1 MTDDTP
7 SKPHSPR
14 IFHGWYIVGIA
25 VTSSMLLSGFQTCA
39 FSFFFKPMSEE
50 LDIGRGAISAVF
62 LIRAVIMGFLAL
74 PVGMAVDRYGP
85 RVLVIIGIII
95 GGFATIG
102 MAWVSSLLGF
112 YLVFGVIRALAL
124 TLAGGEV
131 TTTVVAKWFIRY
143 RARALAISSIGIPMA
158 GVLLAPLAALLINL
172 YGWRNS
178 FIIFGTATLVIL
190 LVPAYFKLRRMPE
203 DMGLHP
209 DGISPEEVEARA
221 VSSGITVIP
230 ERNWTMGEAVRT
242 RALWLITLSLNLTIF
257 MTSSITLHQV
267 PYMSDK
273 GFSAAITASAVILMT
288 FMAVMAKFFWGFM
301 AERYPFRYC
310 MVASQLFDA
319 VGITLLLTASSNF
332 GILAYAFTMG
342 IGRSEGLWNAHAY
355 STYFGRRFLG
365 STRGIVAPIRI
376 LASGGG
382 PLITGLLFDATG
394 DYIIIFRIF
403 IAVTLM
409 GAVCSL
415 LATPPKAKEQVEPSA
430 SEAS

>member
-1 MTDDTP
+1 MPDDTT
-7 SKPHSPR
+7 SQTNRPR

-25 VTSSMLLSGFQTCA
+25 VTSSMLLSGFQTYA

-50 LDIGRGAISAVF
+50 LDISRSALSAVF

-74 PVGMAVDRYGP
+74 PIGMAVDRYGP
-85 RVLVIIGIII
+85 RALVTIGILI
-95 GGFATIG
+95 GGFATMG
-102 MAWVSSLLGF
+102 MAWVGSLLSF
-112 YLVFGVIRALAL
+112 YLVFGVIRAFSL
-124 TLAGGEV
+124 TLSGAEV
-131 TTTVVAKWFIRY
+131 TTTVVAKWFIHY
-143 RARALAISSIGIPMA
+143 RARALAISAIGVPMA
-158 GVLLAPLAALLINL
+158 GVFLAPLAALLINL

-178 FIIFGTATLVIL
+178 FIIFGAATLVIL
-190 LVPAYFKLRRMPE
+190 VVPAWLKMRRMPE
-203 DMGLHP
+203 DLGLFP
-209 DGISPEEVEARA
+209 DGRTPDEVEARA
-221 VSSGITVIP
+221 VASGATVIP

-242 RALWLITLSLNLTIF
+242 PALWLITISLNLTIF

-273 GFSAAITASAVILMT
+273 GFSATIAASAVILMT
-288 FMAVMAKFFWGFM
+288 FMAVLAKFFWGYM

-310 MVASQLFDA
+310 MFASQLFDA
-319 VGITLLLTASSNF
+319 VGITLLLTASTNF

-376 LASGGG
+376 VASGGG
-382 PLITGLLFDATG
+382 PLVTGLFFDANG
-394 DYIIIFRIF
+394 DYVTIFRIF
-403 IAVTLM
+403 IGVTLL

-415 LATPPKAKEQVEPSA
+415 LATPPKVKERVG
-430 SEAS
+430 SEGG

>member
-1 MTDDTP
+1 VPDDTT
-7 SKPHSPR
+7 SQTRSPR

-25 VTSSMLLSGFQTCA
+25 VTSSMLLSGFQTYA
-39 FSFFFKPMSEE
+39 FSFFFKPMSED
-50 LDIGRGAISAVF
+50 LDISRSALSAVF

-74 PVGMAVDRYGP
+74 PIGMAVDRYGP
-85 RVLVIIGIII
+85 RALVTIGILI
-95 GGFATIG
+95 GGLATMG
-102 MAWVSSLLGF
+102 MAWVSGLLSF
-112 YLVFGVIRALAL
+112 YLVFGVIRAFSL
-124 TLAGGEV
+124 TLSGAEV
-131 TTTVVAKWFIRY
+131 TTTVVAKWFIHY
-143 RARALAISSIGIPMA
+143 RARALAISAIGVPLA

-178 FIIFGTATLVIL
+178 FIIFGAATLVIL
-190 LVPAYFKLRRMPE
+190 VVPAWLKMRRMPE
-203 DMGLHP
+203 DMGLYP
-209 DGISPEEVEARA
+209 DGRTPEEVETRA
-221 VSSGITVIP
+221 VASGVTIAP

-242 RALWLITLSLNLTIF
+242 PALWLITISLNLTIF

-273 GFSAAITASAVILMT
+273 GFSATIAASAVILMT
-288 FMAVMAKFFWGFM
+288 FMAVLAKFFWGYM

-310 MVASQLFDA
+310 MFASQLFDA
-319 VGITLLLTASSNF
+319 VGVTLLLTASTNF

-376 LASGGG
+376 VASGGG
-382 PLITGLLFDATG
+382 PLVTGLFFDANG
-394 DYIIIFRIF
+394 DYVTIFRIF
-403 IAVTLM
+403 IGVTLL

-415 LATPPKAKEQVEPSA
+415 LATPPKVKERVE
-430 SEAS
+430 SEVV

>member
-1 MTDDTP
+1 MPDDTT
-7 SKPHSPR
+7 SQTNRPR

-25 VTSSMLLSGFQTCA
+25 VTSSMLLSGFQTYA

-50 LDIGRGAISAVF
+50 LDISRSALSAVF

-74 PVGMAVDRYGP
+74 PIGMAVDRYGP
-85 RVLVIIGIII
+85 RALVTIGILI
-95 GGFATIG
+95 GGFATMG
-102 MAWVSSLLGF
+102 MAWVGSLLSF
-112 YLVFGVIRALAL
+112 YLVFGVIRALSL
-124 TLAGGEV
+124 TLSGAEV
-131 TTTVVAKWFIRY
+131 TTTVVAKWFIHY
-143 RARALAISSIGIPMA
+143 RARALAISAIGVPMA
-158 GVLLAPLAALLINL
+158 GVFLAPLAALLINL

-190 LVPAYFKLRRMPE
+190 VVPAWLKMRRMPE
-203 DMGLHP
+203 DLGLFP
-209 DGISPEEVEARA
+209 DGRTPDEVEARA
-221 VSSGITVIP
+221 VASGATVIP

-242 RALWLITLSLNLTIF
+242 PALWLITISLNLTIF
-257 MTSSITLHQV
+257 MTTSITLHQV

-273 GFSAAITASAVILMT
+273 GFSATIAASAVILMT
-288 FMAVMAKFFWGFM
+288 FMAVLAKFFWGYM

-310 MVASQLFDA
+310 IFASQLFDA
-319 VGITLLLTASSNF
+319 VGITLLLTASTNF

-376 LASGGG
+376 VASGGG
-382 PLITGLLFDATG
+382 PLVTGLFFDANG
-394 DYIIIFRIF
+394 DYVTIFRIF
-403 IAVTLM
+403 IGVTLL

-415 LATPPKAKEQVEPSA
+415 LATPPKVKEHVE
-430 SEAS
+430 SEGG

>member
-1 MTDDTP
+1 VPDDTT
-7 SKPHSPR
+7 SQTRSPR

-25 VTSSMLLSGFQTCA
+25 VTSSMLLSGFQTYA
-39 FSFFFKPMSEE
+39 FSFFFKPMSED
-50 LDIGRGAISAVF
+50 LDISRSALSAVF

-74 PVGMAVDRYGP
+74 PIGMAVDRYGP
-85 RVLVIIGIII
+85 RALVTIGILI
-95 GGFATIG
+95 GGLATMG
-102 MAWVSSLLGF
+102 MAWVSGLLSF
-112 YLVFGVIRALAL
+112 YLVFGVIRAFSL
-124 TLAGGEV
+124 TLSGAEV
-131 TTTVVAKWFIRY
+131 TTTVVAKWFIHY
-143 RARALAISSIGIPMA
+143 RARALAISAIGVPLA

-178 FIIFGTATLVIL
+178 FIIFGAATLVIL
-190 LVPAYFKLRRMPE
+190 VVPAWLKMRRMPE
-203 DMGLHP
+203 DIGLHP
-209 DGISPEEVEARA
+209 DGRTPEEVETRA
-221 VSSGITVIP
+221 VASGVTVVP

-242 RALWLITLSLNLTIF
+242 PALWLITISLNLTIF

-273 GFSAAITASAVILMT
+273 GFSATIAASAVILMT
-288 FMAVMAKFFWGFM
+288 FMAVMAKFFWGYM

-310 MVASQLFDA
+310 MFASQLSDA
-319 VGITLLLTASSNF
+319 VGITLLLTASTNF

-382 PLITGLLFDATG
+382 PLVTGLFFDANG
-394 DYIIIFRIF
+394 DYVIIFRIF
-403 IAVTLM
+403 IGVTLL

-415 LATPPKAKEQVEPSA
+415 LATPPKVKEPVE

>member
-1 MTDDTP
+1 MPDDTT
-7 SKPHSPR
+7 SQTRSPR

-25 VTSSMLLSGFQTCA
+25 VTSSMLLSGFQTYA
-39 FSFFFKPMSEE
+39 FSFFFKPMSED
-50 LDIGRGAISAVF
+50 LDISRSALSAVF

-74 PVGMAVDRYGP
+74 PIGMAVDRYGP
-85 RVLVIIGIII
+85 RALVTIGILI
-95 GGFATIG
+95 GGLATMG
-102 MAWVSSLLGF
+102 MAWVSGLLSF
-112 YLVFGVIRALAL
+112 YLVFGVIRAFSL
-124 TLAGGEV
+124 TLSGAEV
-131 TTTVVAKWFIRY
+131 TTTVVAKWFIHY
-143 RARALAISSIGIPMA
+143 RARALAISAIGVPLA

-178 FIIFGTATLVIL
+178 FIIFGAATLVIL
-190 LVPAYFKLRRMPE
+190 VVPAWLKMRRMPE
-203 DMGLHP
+203 DIGLHP
-209 DGISPEEVEARA
+209 DGRTPEEVETRA
-221 VSSGITVIP
+221 VASGVTVVP

-242 RALWLITLSLNLTIF
+242 PALWLITISLNLTIF

-273 GFSAAITASAVILMT
+273 GFSATIAASAVILMT
-288 FMAVMAKFFWGFM
+288 FMAVMAKFFWGYM

-310 MVASQLFDA
+310 MFASQLSDA
-319 VGITLLLTASSNF
+319 VGITLLLTASTNF

-382 PLITGLLFDATG
+382 PLVTGLFFDANG
-394 DYIIIFRIF
+394 DYVTIFRIF
-403 IAVTLM
+403 IGVTLL

-415 LATPPKAKEQVEPSA
+415 LATPPKVKEPVE

>member
-1 MTDDTP
+1 MPDDTT
-7 SKPHSPR
+7 SQTRSPR

-25 VTSSMLLSGFQTCA
+25 VTSSMLLSGFQTYA
-39 FSFFFKPMSEE
+39 FSFFFKPMSED
-50 LDIGRGAISAVF
+50 LDISRSALSAVF

-74 PVGMAVDRYGP
+74 PIGMAVDRYGP
-85 RVLVIIGIII
+85 RALVTIGILI
-95 GGFATIG
+95 GGLATMG
-102 MAWVSSLLGF
+102 MAWVSGLLSF
-112 YLVFGVIRALAL
+112 YLVFGVIRAFSL
-124 TLAGGEV
+124 TLSGAEV
-131 TTTVVAKWFIRY
+131 TTTVVAKWFIHY
-143 RARALAISSIGIPMA
+143 RARALAISAIGVPLA

-178 FIIFGTATLVIL
+178 FIIFGAATLVIL
-190 LVPAYFKLRRMPE
+190 VVPAWLKMRRMPE
-203 DMGLHP
+203 DMGLYP
-209 DGISPEEVEARA
+209 DGRTPEEVETRA
-221 VSSGITVIP
+221 VASGVTIAP

-242 RALWLITLSLNLTIF
+242 PALWLITISLNLTIF

-273 GFSAAITASAVILMT
+273 GFSATIAASAVILMT
-288 FMAVMAKFFWGFM
+288 FMAVLAKFFWGYM

-310 MVASQLFDA
+310 MFASQLFDA
-319 VGITLLLTASSNF
+319 VGVTLLLTASTNF

-376 LASGGG
+376 VASGGG
-382 PLITGLLFDATG
+382 PLVTGLFFDANG
-394 DYIIIFRIF
+394 DYVTIFRIF
-403 IAVTLM
+403 IGVTLL

-415 LATPPKAKEQVEPSA
+415 LATPPKVKERVE
-430 SEAS
+430 SEVV

>member
-1 MTDDTP
+1 MPDDTT
-7 SKPHSPR
+7 SQTRSPR

-25 VTSSMLLSGFQTCA
+25 VTSSMLLSGFQTYA
-39 FSFFFKPMSEE
+39 FSFFFKPMSED
-50 LDIGRGAISAVF
+50 LDISRSALSAVF

-74 PVGMAVDRYGP
+74 PIGMAVDRYGP
-85 RVLVIIGIII
+85 RALVTIGILI
-95 GGFATIG
+95 GGLATMG
-102 MAWVSSLLGF
+102 MAWVSGLLSF
-112 YLVFGVIRALAL
+112 YLVFGVIRAFSL
-124 TLAGGEV
+124 TLSGAEV
-131 TTTVVAKWFIRY
+131 TTTVVAKWFIHY
-143 RARALAISSIGIPMA
+143 RARALAISAIGVPLA

-178 FIIFGTATLVIL
+178 FIIFGAATLVIL
-190 LVPAYFKLRRMPE
+190 VVPAWLKMRRMPE
-203 DMGLHP
+203 DIGLHP
-209 DGISPEEVEARA
+209 DGRTPEEVETRA
-221 VSSGITVIP
+221 VASGVTVVP

-242 RALWLITLSLNLTIF
+242 PALWLITISLNLTIF

-273 GFSAAITASAVILMT
+273 GFSATIAASAVILMT
-288 FMAVMAKFFWGFM
+288 FMAVMAKFFWGYM

-310 MVASQLFDA
+310 MFASQLSDA
-319 VGITLLLTASSNF
+319 VGITLLLTASTNF

-382 PLITGLLFDATG
+382 PLVTGLFFDANG
-394 DYIIIFRIF
+394 DYVIIFRIF
-403 IAVTLM
+403 IGVTLL

-415 LATPPKAKEQVEPSA
+415 LATPPKVKEPVE

>member
-1 MTDDTP
+1 MPDDITSP
-7 SKPHSPR
+7 TRSPR

-25 VTSSMLLSGFQTCA
+25 VSSSMLLSGFQTYA
-39 FSFFFKPMSEE
+39 FSFFFKPMSEDLE
-50 LDIGRGAISAVF
+50 ISRSALSAVF

-74 PVGMAVDRYGP
+74 PIGMAVDRYGP
-85 RVLVIIGIII
+85 RALVTIGILI
-95 GGFATIG
+95 GGLATMG
-102 MAWVSSLLGF
+102 MAWVSGLLSF
-112 YLVFGVIRALAL
+112 YLVFGVIRAFSL
-124 TLAGGEV
+124 TLSGAEV
-131 TTTVVAKWFIRY
+131 TTTVVAKWFIHY
-143 RARALAISSIGIPMA
+143 RARALAISAIGVPLA

-178 FIIFGTATLVIL
+178 FIIFGAATLVIL
-190 LVPAYFKLRRMPE
+190 VVPAWLKMRRMPE

-209 DGISPEEVEARA
+209 DGRTPEEVESRA
-221 VSSGITVIP
+221 VASGATIIP

-242 RALWLITLSLNLTIF
+242 PALWLITLSLNLTIF

-273 GFSAAITASAVILMT
+273 GFSAAIAASAVILMT

-310 MVASQLFDA
+310 MFASQLFDA
-319 VGITLLLTASSNF
+319 IGVTLLLTASTNF

-376 LASGGG
+376 VASGGG
-382 PLITGLLFDATG
+382 PLVTGLFFDANG
-394 DYIIIFRIF
+394 DYVTIFRIF
-403 IAVTLM
+403 IGVTLL

-415 LATPPKAKEQVEPSA
+415 LATPPKVRERVET
-430 SEAS
+430 EVV

>member
-1 MTDDTP
+1 MPDETISQTRN
-7 SKPHSPR
+7 PR

-25 VTSSMLLSGFQTCA
+25 VTTSMLLSGFQTYA

-50 LDIGRGAISAVF
+50 LDISRSALSAVF

-74 PVGMAVDRYGP
+74 PIGMVVDRYGP
-85 RVLVIIGIII
+85 RALVTIGILI
-95 GGFATIG
+95 GGLATMG
-102 MAWVSSLLGF
+102 MAWVGSLLSF
-112 YLVFGVIRALAL
+112 YLIFGVIRAFSL
-124 TLAGGEV
+124 TLSGAEV
-131 TTTVVAKWFIRY
+131 TTTVVAKWFIHY
-143 RARALAISSIGIPMA
+143 RARALAISAIGVPMA
-158 GVLLAPLAALLINL
+158 GVFLAPLAALLINL

-178 FIIFGTATLVIL
+178 FIIFGAATLAIL
-190 LVPAYFKLRRMPE
+190 LVPAWLKMRRMPE
-203 DMGLHP
+203 DLGLFP
-209 DGISPEEVEARA
+209 DGHTPDQVRARGVA
-221 VSSGITVIP
+221 SGDTVIS
-230 ERNWTMGEAVRT
+230 ERNWTMAEAVRT
-242 RALWLITLSLNLTIF
+242 PALWLITISLNLTIF

-273 GFSAAITASAVILMT
+273 GFSATIAATAVILMT
-288 FMAVMAKFFWGFM
+288 FMAVLAKFFWGFL

-319 VGITLLLTASSNF
+319 VGITLLLTASTNF

-376 LASGGG
+376 VASGGG
-382 PLITGLLFDATG
+382 PLVTGLFFDANG
-394 DYIIIFRIF
+394 DYVTIFRIF
-403 IAVTLM
+403 IGVTLL

-415 LATPPKAKEQVEPSA
+415 LATPPKVKDSVEA
-430 SEAS
+430 EVV

>member
-1 MTDDTP
+1 MPDETISQTRN
-7 SKPHSPR
+7 PR

-25 VTSSMLLSGFQTCA
+25 VTTSMLLSGFQTYA

-50 LDIGRGAISAVF
+50 LDISRSALSAVF

-74 PVGMAVDRYGP
+74 PIGMVVDRYGP
-85 RVLVIIGIII
+85 RALVTIGILI
-95 GGFATIG
+95 GGLATMG
-102 MAWVSSLLGF
+102 MAWVGSLLSF
-112 YLVFGVIRALAL
+112 YLVFGVIRAFSL
-124 TLAGGEV
+124 TLSGAEV
-131 TTTVVAKWFIRY
+131 TTTVVAKWFIHY
-143 RARALAISSIGIPMA
+143 RARALAISAIGVPMA
-158 GVLLAPLAALLINL
+158 GVFLAPLAALLINL

-178 FIIFGTATLVIL
+178 FIIFGAATLAIL
-190 LVPAYFKLRRMPE
+190 LVPAWLKMRRMPE
-203 DMGLHP
+203 DLGLFP
-209 DGISPEEVEARA
+209 DGHTPDQVRARGVA
-221 VSSGITVIP
+221 SGDTVIS
-230 ERNWTMGEAVRT
+230 ERNWTMAEAVRT
-242 RALWLITLSLNLTIF
+242 PALWLITISLNLTIF

-273 GFSAAITASAVILMT
+273 GFSATIAATAVILMT
-288 FMAVMAKFFWGFM
+288 FMAVLAKFFWGFL

-319 VGITLLLTASSNF
+319 VGITLLLTASTNF

-376 LASGGG
+376 VASGGG
-382 PLITGLLFDATG
+382 PLVTGLFFDANG
-394 DYIIIFRIF
+394 DYVTIFRIF
-403 IAVTLM
+403 IGVTLL

-415 LATPPKAKEQVEPSA
+415 LATPPKVKDSVEA
-430 SEAS
+430 EVV

>member
-1 MTDDTP
+1 MFDKF
-7 SKPHSPR
+7 SSESRKPR

-25 VTSSMLLSGFQTCA
+25 VTSSMILSGFQTYA

-85 RVLVIIGIII
+85 RTLVVIGILI

-102 MAWVSSLLGF
+102 MAWISNLLGF
-112 YLVFGVIRALAL
+112 YLVFGLFRAFAL

-131 TTTVVAKWFIRY
+131 ATTVVAKWFIRY
-143 RARALAISSIGIPMA
+143 RARALAISSIGVPLA

-178 FIIFGTATLVIL
+178 FIIFGVGTLVIL
-190 LVPAYFKLRRMPE
+190 LVPAYMKLRRMPE
-203 DMGLHP
+203 DIGLYP
-209 DGISPEEVEARA
+209 DGISPEEAEARA
-221 VSSGITVIP
+221 TLSGVSIIP

-242 RALWLITLSLNLTIF
+242 PSLWLITISLNLTIF

-267 PYMSDK
+267 PYMSDQ
-273 GFSAAITASAVILMT
+273 GFSSTIAASAVILMT
-288 FMAVMAKFFWGFM
+288 FMAVLAKFFWGFM

-310 MVASQLFDA
+310 MVASQIFDA
-319 VGITLLLTASSNF
+319 VGLVLLLTARSNF

-376 LASGGG
+376 VASGGG
-382 PLITGLLFDATG
+382 PFVTGLLFDTNG
-394 DYIIIFRIF
+394 DYVTIFRIF
-403 IAVTLM
+403 IGVTLLA
-409 GAVCSL
+409 AVCSL
-415 LATPPKAKEQVEPSA
+415 MATPPRVKELGDTNTTEIS
-430 SEAS
+430 

>member
-1 MTDDTP
+1 MPDDTT
-7 SKPHSPR
+7 SQTRSPR

-25 VTSSMLLSGFQTCA
+25 VTSSMLLSGFQTYA
-39 FSFFFKPMSEE
+39 FSFFFKPMSED
-50 LDIGRGAISAVF
+50 LDISRSALSAVF

-74 PVGMAVDRYGP
+74 PIGMAVDRYGP
-85 RVLVIIGIII
+85 RALVTIGILI
-95 GGFATIG
+95 GGLATMG
-102 MAWVSSLLGF
+102 MAWVSGLLSF
-112 YLVFGVIRALAL
+112 YLVFGVIRAFSL
-124 TLAGGEV
+124 TLSGAEV
-131 TTTVVAKWFIRY
+131 TTTVVAKWFIHY
-143 RARALAISSIGIPMA
+143 RARALAISAIGVPLA

-178 FIIFGTATLVIL
+178 FIIFGAATLVIL
-190 LVPAYFKLRRMPE
+190 VVPAWLKMRRMPE
-203 DMGLHP
+203 DIGLHP
-209 DGISPEEVEARA
+209 DGRTPEEVETRA
-221 VSSGITVIP
+221 VASGVTVVP

-242 RALWLITLSLNLTIF
+242 PALWLITISLNLTIF

-273 GFSAAITASAVILMT
+273 GFSATIAASAVILMT
-288 FMAVMAKFFWGFM
+288 FMAVMAKFFWGYM

-310 MVASQLFDA
+310 MFASQLSDA
-319 VGITLLLTASSNF
+319 VGITLLLTASTNF

-382 PLITGLLFDATG
+382 PLVTGLFFDANG
-394 DYIIIFRIF
+394 DYVIIFRIF
-403 IAVTLM
+403 IGVTLL

-415 LATPPKAKEQVEPSA
+415 LATPPKVKEPVESGA
-430 SEAS
+430 S